1 MNSYDGLFKFTEEG
15 MQKLVSVMTG
25 EENEDSLNDKSN
37 QYCIK
42 IEGTNSYEPKPH
54 KSKKGFVLDIFK
66 AFGGEVKE
74 DIFQD
79 KGLWAWL
86 SFVLRD
92 YFYKKDVNGKFN
104 VPESLNSRATYIPDN
119 DYTLK
124 RRHRI
129 LTPSFFY
136 WRYGNLADLVCS
148 TTKPREDG
156 EIFSGGEVLNSIT
169 SQQEMDTP
177 VFTHIARRLYYNE
190 HTGYIKYGAASGAGA
205 ARRLSAIR
213 RQLEHTWDLHG
224 IPQKKLWDM
233 LPKEFDKYKKDTPN
247 DFDWDKEYSIL
258 ISQKTCSH

>member
-136 WRYGNLADLVCS
+136 WKYGNLADLICS

-169 SQQEMDTP
+169 SQQVMDTP